1 MDERKTEKE
10 KLRIL
15 MDYWFNHNKEH
26 IQENEKWLERAQRAG
41 MIDVAPQL
49 IKVIE
54 LSKKVNTHI
63 LNARNFLEGQEAKAS
78 NLERGEHFHDTHEHS
93 HSYGDPHRHI
103 ELHQIGTIRTPYT
116 SEAPRQPVEEAE
128 GDFRIILNHEYEEG
142 LDKLET
148 FQYIYVLY
156 YLDRERPD
164 MNLWVSPPHL
174 DGLKVGLFASRSPH
188 RPNSLGLSIVKVKKI
203 VENEILISG
212 IDAYDHTPLLDIK
225 PYMEKL
231 DCKIG
236 SGNGW
241 AEKAE

>member
-1 MDERKTEKE
+1 MDEHQTETE

-26 IQENEKWLERAQRAG
+26 IKENEKWLERVQRGG
-41 MIDVAPQL
+41 MIDVATQL
-49 IKVIE
+49 AKVVE
-54 LSKKVNTHI
+54 LSKTVNTHI
-63 LNARNFLEGQEAKAS
+63 LNARNFLEGQQAKS
-78 NLERGEHFHDTHEHS
+78 SGLERGAHFHEAHEHG
-93 HSYGDPHRHI
+93 HGYGDPHRHI

-116 SEAPRQPVEEAE
+116 TEAPRQPVEEEE

-148 FQYIYVLY
+148 FRYMYVVY

-164 MNLWVSPPHL
+164 MNLRVIPPHSE
-174 DGLKVGLFASRSPH
+174 GLRVGLFASRSPH
-188 RPNSLGLSIVKVKKI
+188 RPNPLGLSIVRVKKI
-203 VENEILISG
+203 VGNEILISG
-212 IDAYDHTPLLDIK
+212 IDAYDNTPLLDIK